1 VRREDMGA
9 GSSLVAFFRSLGGA
23 IGVSVLGAVLAT
35 HARESIAS
43 GLRGIGVDPSR
54 LGGGASGVP
63 NVDALPA
70 PVAQI
75 VEHAFGTGI
84 AEAFLFAVP
93 LGLVAVVA
101 LSLMHE
107 RPLGT
112 KSGIE
117 IAAAEQAAAARA

>member
-1 VRREDMGA
+1 MQFRR
-9 GSSLVAFFRSLGGA
+9 
-23 IGVSVLGAVLAT
+23 VLGLLPLALLLLAWHLAVEFKVYPPVLLPPPAKVAMVFVEDWDTVLGNAAASLA
-35 HARESIAS
+35 RVI
-43 GLRGIGVDPSR
+43 
-54 LGGGASGVP
+54 
-63 NVDALPA
+63 
-70 PVAQI
+70 
-75 VEHAFGTGI
+75 TGI
-84 AEAFLFAVP
+84 SLAFLFAVP